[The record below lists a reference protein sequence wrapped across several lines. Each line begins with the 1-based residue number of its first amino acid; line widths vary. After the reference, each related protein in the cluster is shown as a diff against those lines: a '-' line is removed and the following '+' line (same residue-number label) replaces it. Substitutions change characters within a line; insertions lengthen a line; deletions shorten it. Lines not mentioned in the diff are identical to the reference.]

1 MSSFVKNDRFH
12 DTYTRAIVDKH
23 NRPVGLAVETSDEQ
37 LIGLLENLLISE
49 LDEDNELAKTFFKVA
64 NRNSFSLWSG
74 YDYKMSLT
82 ARDLMDDDYKNN
94 KNGLMNVK
102 QNNIDCI
109 KDIDSKPEEIKDSLF
124 FVGMRLAAVD
134 CNNMIDNMILNI
146 EQKDGE

>member
-1 MSSFVKNDRFH
+1 MSGFVKNDRFH
-12 DTYTRAIVDKH
+12 DTYTRTVVDKH
-23 NRPVGLAVETSDEQ
+23 NRPIGLAVETSDEQ

-49 LDEDNELAKTFFKVA
+49 LDEDNELAKTFFRVA

-102 QNNIDCI
+102 QSNINCI
-109 KDIDSKPEEIKDSLF
+109 KDINSKPEGIRDSLF

-134 CNNMIDNMILNI
+134 CNNIIDDMILNI